1 MKETEKIKMG
11 PLLQDWNCRYS
22 IFKSDIYFLLSFHQA
37 EVLLLTDPQIRF
49 GKNLLIGELGDN
61 PTFRLAGLSSAFVN

>member
-37 EVLLLTDPQIRF
+37 EVLLLTDP
-49 GKNLLIGELGDN
+49 
-61 PTFRLAGLSSAFVN
+61 